1 MKSLIPWEKETN
13 LFRFMD
19 DIERSLSNRLS
30 GDARFRV
37 DISEKDN
44 GYLLEA
50 ELPGFDREDINVELQ
65 DKTLV
70 INAIHKSEKEEKDK
84 DGKYMRRE
92 RYYGSF
98 SRSFDVSEIDVDKI
112 KADYKNG
119 VLELDL
125 PKQKPENRESDVK
138 KIEIGR
144 SEK

>member
-19 DIERSLSNRLS
+19 DIEQSLSNKLS
-30 GDARFRV
+30 GEARFRV
-37 DISEKDN
+37 DICDKDN
-44 GYLLEA
+44 GYLLAA
-50 ELPGFDREDINVELQ
+50 ELPGFNKEDISVELQ

-70 INAIHKSEKEEKDK
+70 INAVHKSEKEDKDK
-84 DGKYMRRE
+84 DGKFLRRE

-125 PKQKPENRESDVK
+125 PKLKPELIEPSVK
-138 KIEIGR
+138 KIEIGH
-144 SEK
+144 SNK